1 MKNKKLLCSVCF
13 LFTFMSALC
22 GQNIT
27 VKGNVTSKTD
37 GQPIIGASVIET
49 ISTTNGTITDFDGNF
64 TLSVPTNATLKI
76 SYIGYKPVTVKAA
89 ASIQVLLEEDTQMV
103 DEVVVTGYTTQ
114 RKADLTGAVSVVKV
128 DEIQKQGENNPV
140 KALQG
145 RVPGMNITADG
156 NPSGTATVRIRG
168 IGTLNNN
175 DPLYIIDGVPSK
187 AGMHELN
194 GNDIESIQVLK
205 DAASAS
211 IYGSRAANGVIIITT
226 KQGRKGQI
234 KINFDASVSAS
245 MYQSK
250 LDMMNTEQYGRT
262 LWQANVNSGKNPN
275 ANSIGYQYDWGYNA
289 EGYPVLDNIYVPKFI
304 DDANTIATGDTDWF
318 DEITRTGF
326 IQQYNL
332 SLSNGTERGN
342 YFFSLG
348 YYKNDGL
355 IKYTNFDR
363 ISARINSDYKV
374 IDNILTIGEHFT
386 LNRTT
391 EVQAPGNI
399 MSDAMIALPM
409 IPVHTVDGTN
419 WGGPNSTMPDRQN
432 VARII
437 YDNRNNRYT
446 YWRLFGDAY
455 VNLNPVKG
463 LNIRSTFGLDYAQK
477 YQRNFTLPYNT
488 GFLNSDKDAVE
499 MKQEHFTKWMWNAV
513 ATYELEIGKH
523 RGDVMAGME
532 LNREDDINF
541 AAYREGFA
549 ILTPDYMYPSAGV
562 GQSQASGGAGGFS
575 LVSFFGKLNYSY
587 ADKYLLS
594 FTLRR
599 DGSSR
604 FGSNNKYATF
614 PSVSLGWRISQEA
627 FMEKTKDVID
637 DLKIRAAW
645 GQTGNQDIENYARY
659 SIYESKYGTGNPPT
673 YGTSYDIT
681 GSNGGSLLPSG
692 FVRTQIG
699 NDDIKWETTTQTNV
713 GMDFSLFN
721 QTLYGSA
728 EYYYKK
734 TTDILIKP
742 SYIGILGEGGGQ
754 WRNAGSMENKG
765 FEFNLGYR
773 NKTAFGLSY
782 DINANL
788 GLYRNKILFVP
799 GEVASTGD
807 FGGDGVMNIIGHS
820 INMRAGYIAD
830 GIFKSQEE
838 VDNHADQTGKGVGR
852 IRYKDL
858 DNNGVIDTKDQTWIG
873 NPNPDFTYGLNIYLE
888 YKNFDLTMFW
898 QGVQGVD
905 VYNEVKKNT
914 DFWSVGDMNA
924 NRGTRL
930 LGAWTPQNPG
940 SDIPAVCLED
950 LNNEKRIS
958 SYYVENGSYLKL
970 RNLQLGYTLPTDISK
985 KIKIERLRF
994 YFSAQNL
1001 LTIKSKNF
1009 TGMDPEN
1016 PNFGYPIPLN
1026 LSLNNDNYEN
1036 QEYIYILFAV
1046 SSLVGRYYQLQ

>member
-211 IYGSRAANGVIIITT
+211 IYGSANGVIIITT

-930 LGAWTPQNPG
+930 LGAWTPQNPR

-1026 LSLNNDNYEN
+1026 LTFGFN
-1036 QEYIYILFAV
+1036 IGF
-1046 SSLVGRYYQLQ
+1046 

>member
-289 EGYPVLDNIYVPKFI
+289 EGYPVLDNIYIPKFI

-713 GMDFSLFN
+713 G
-721 QTLYGSA
+721 
-728 EYYYKK
+728 K
-734 TTDILIKP
+734 
-742 SYIGILGEGGGQ
+742 IG
-754 WRNAGSMENKG
+754 R
-765 FEFNLGYR
+765 
-773 NKTAFGLSY
+773 
-782 DINANL
+782 
-788 GLYRNKILFVP
+788 
-799 GEVASTGD
+799 ASC
-807 FGGDGVMNIIGHS
+807 
-820 INMRAGYIAD
+820 R
-830 GIFKSQEE
+830 
-838 VDNHADQTGKGVGR
+838 
-852 IRYKDL
+852 
-858 DNNGVIDTKDQTWIG
+858 
-873 NPNPDFTYGLNIYLE
+873 
-888 YKNFDLTMFW
+888 
-898 QGVQGVD
+898 
-905 VYNEVKKNT
+905 
-914 DFWSVGDMNA
+914 
-924 NRGTRL
+924 
-930 LGAWTPQNPG
+930 
-940 SDIPAVCLED
+940 
-950 LNNEKRIS
+950 
-958 SYYVENGSYLKL
+958 
-970 RNLQLGYTLPTDISK
+970 
-985 KIKIERLRF
+985 ER
-994 YFSAQNL
+994 
-1001 LTIKSKNF
+1001 
-1009 TGMDPEN
+1009 
-1016 PNFGYPIPLN
+1016 
-1026 LSLNNDNYEN
+1026 
-1036 QEYIYILFAV
+1036 V
-1046 SSLVGRYYQLQ
+1046 

>member
-1 MKNKKLLCSVCF
+1 MLSIMKNKKLLCSVCF

-156 NPSGTATVRIRG
+156 NLSGTATVRIRG

-275 ANSIGYQYDWGYNA
+275 ANSIGNQYDWGYNA
-289 EGYPVLDNIYVPKFI
+289 DVFPVLDIIFVPKFI

-587 ADKYLLS
+587 AD
-594 FTLRR
+594 
-599 DGSSR
+599 
-604 FGSNNKYATF
+604 
-614 PSVSLGWRISQEA
+614 
-627 FMEKTKDVID
+627 
-637 DLKIRAAW
+637 
-645 GQTGNQDIENYARY
+645 
-659 SIYESKYGTGNPPT
+659 
-673 YGTSYDIT
+673 
-681 GSNGGSLLPSG
+681 
-692 FVRTQIG
+692 
-699 NDDIKWETTTQTNV
+699 
-713 GMDFSLFN
+713 
-721 QTLYGSA
+721 
-728 EYYYKK
+728 
-734 TTDILIKP
+734 
-742 SYIGILGEGGGQ
+742 
-754 WRNAGSMENKG
+754 
-765 FEFNLGYR
+765 
-773 NKTAFGLSY
+773 
-782 DINANL
+782 
-788 GLYRNKILFVP
+788 
-799 GEVASTGD
+799 
-807 FGGDGVMNIIGHS
+807 
-820 INMRAGYIAD
+820 
-830 GIFKSQEE
+830 
-838 VDNHADQTGKGVGR
+838 
-852 IRYKDL
+852 
-858 DNNGVIDTKDQTWIG
+858 
-873 NPNPDFTYGLNIYLE
+873 
-888 YKNFDLTMFW
+888 
-898 QGVQGVD
+898 
-905 VYNEVKKNT
+905 
-914 DFWSVGDMNA
+914 
-924 NRGTRL
+924 
-930 LGAWTPQNPG
+930 
-940 SDIPAVCLED
+940 
-950 LNNEKRIS
+950 
-958 SYYVENGSYLKL
+958 
-970 RNLQLGYTLPTDISK
+970 
-985 KIKIERLRF
+985 
-994 YFSAQNL
+994 
-1001 LTIKSKNF
+1001 
-1009 TGMDPEN
+1009 
-1016 PNFGYPIPLN
+1016 
-1026 LSLNNDNYEN
+1026 
-1036 QEYIYILFAV
+1036 
-1046 SSLVGRYYQLQ
+1046 

>member
-1 MKNKKLLCSVCF
+1 MKNKKLLCGVCF

-289 EGYPVLDNIYVPKFI
+289 EGYPVLNNIYVPKFI

-477 YQRNFTLPYNT
+477 YQRYFTLPYNT

-734 TTDILIKP
+734 
-742 SYIGILGEGGGQ
+742 Q
-754 WRNAGSMENKG
+754 R
-765 FEFNLGYR
+765 
-773 NKTAFGLSY
+773 
-782 DINANL
+782 
-788 GLYRNKILFVP
+788 
-799 GEVASTGD
+799 
-807 FGGDGVMNIIGHS
+807 
-820 INMRAGYIAD
+820 
-830 GIFKSQEE
+830 IF
-838 VDNHADQTGKGVGR
+838 
-852 IRYKDL
+852 
-858 DNNGVIDTKDQTWIG
+858 
-873 NPNPDFTYGLNIYLE
+873 
-888 YKNFDLTMFW
+888 
-898 QGVQGVD
+898 
-905 VYNEVKKNT
+905 
-914 DFWSVGDMNA
+914 
-924 NRGTRL
+924 
-930 LGAWTPQNPG
+930 
-940 SDIPAVCLED
+940 
-950 LNNEKRIS
+950 
-958 SYYVENGSYLKL
+958 
-970 RNLQLGYTLPTDISK
+970 
-985 KIKIERLRF
+985 
-994 YFSAQNL
+994 
-1001 LTIKSKNF
+1001 
-1009 TGMDPEN
+1009 
-1016 PNFGYPIPLN
+1016 
-1026 LSLNNDNYEN
+1026 
-1036 QEYIYILFAV
+1036 
-1046 SSLVGRYYQLQ
+1046 

>member
-575 LVSFFGKLNYSY
+575 LVSFFG
-587 ADKYLLS
+587 
-594 FTLRR
+594 
-599 DGSSR
+599 
-604 FGSNNKYATF
+604 
-614 PSVSLGWRISQEA
+614 
-627 FMEKTKDVID
+627 
-637 DLKIRAAW
+637 
-645 GQTGNQDIENYARY
+645 
-659 SIYESKYGTGNPPT
+659 
-673 YGTSYDIT
+673 
-681 GSNGGSLLPSG
+681 
-692 FVRTQIG
+692 
-699 NDDIKWETTTQTNV
+699 
-713 GMDFSLFN
+713 
-721 QTLYGSA
+721 
-728 EYYYKK
+728 
-734 TTDILIKP
+734 
-742 SYIGILGEGGGQ
+742 
-754 WRNAGSMENKG
+754 
-765 FEFNLGYR
+765 
-773 NKTAFGLSY
+773 
-782 DINANL
+782 
-788 GLYRNKILFVP
+788 
-799 GEVASTGD
+799 
-807 FGGDGVMNIIGHS
+807 
-820 INMRAGYIAD
+820 
-830 GIFKSQEE
+830 
-838 VDNHADQTGKGVGR
+838 
-852 IRYKDL
+852 
-858 DNNGVIDTKDQTWIG
+858 
-873 NPNPDFTYGLNIYLE
+873 
-888 YKNFDLTMFW
+888 
-898 QGVQGVD
+898 
-905 VYNEVKKNT
+905 
-914 DFWSVGDMNA
+914 
-924 NRGTRL
+924 
-930 LGAWTPQNPG
+930 
-940 SDIPAVCLED
+940 C
-950 LNNEKRIS
+950 
-958 SYYVENGSYLKL
+958 
-970 RNLQLGYTLPTDISK
+970 
-985 KIKIERLRF
+985 
-994 YFSAQNL
+994 
-1001 LTIKSKNF
+1001 
-1009 TGMDPEN
+1009 
-1016 PNFGYPIPLN
+1016 
-1026 LSLNNDNYEN
+1026 
-1036 QEYIYILFAV
+1036 
-1046 SSLVGRYYQLQ
+1046 

>member
-13 LFTFMSALC
+13 LFAFMSALW

-562 GQSQASGGAGGFS
+562 GQLQASGGAGGFS

-721 QTLYGSA
+721 QTFYGSA

-873 NPNPDFTYGLNIYLE
+873 NRILISRMDSISIWNI
-888 YKNFDLTMFW
+888 
-898 QGVQGVD
+898 
-905 VYNEVKKNT
+905 
-914 DFWSVGDMNA
+914 
-924 NRGTRL
+924 R
-930 LGAWTPQNPG
+930 
-940 SDIPAVCLED
+940 
-950 LNNEKRIS
+950 
-958 SYYVENGSYLKL
+958 
-970 RNLQLGYTLPTDISK
+970 TLI
-985 KIKIERLRF
+985 
-994 YFSAQNL
+994 
-1001 LTIKSKNF
+1001 
-1009 TGMDPEN
+1009 
-1016 PNFGYPIPLN
+1016 
-1026 LSLNNDNYEN
+1026 
-1036 QEYIYILFAV
+1036 
-1046 SSLVGRYYQLQ
+1046 

>member
-1 MKNKKLLCSVCF
+1 MKNKKLLCGVCF

-289 EGYPVLDNIYVPKFI
+289 EGYPVLNNIYVPKFI

-477 YQRNFTLPYNT
+477 YQRYFTLPYNT

-645 GQTGNQDIENYARY
+645 G
-659 SIYESKYGTGNPPT
+659 
-673 YGTSYDIT
+673 
-681 GSNGGSLLPSG
+681 
-692 FVRTQIG
+692 
-699 NDDIKWETTTQTNV
+699 
-713 GMDFSLFN
+713 
-721 QTLYGSA
+721 
-728 EYYYKK
+728 
-734 TTDILIKP
+734 
-742 SYIGILGEGGGQ
+742 
-754 WRNAGSMENKG
+754 RN
-765 FEFNLGYR
+765 R
-773 NKTAFGLSY
+773 
-782 DINANL
+782 
-788 GLYRNKILFVP
+788 
-799 GEVASTGD
+799 
-807 FGGDGVMNIIGHS
+807 
-820 INMRAGYIAD
+820 
-830 GIFKSQEE
+830 
-838 VDNHADQTGKGVGR
+838 
-852 IRYKDL
+852 
-858 DNNGVIDTKDQTWIG
+858 
-873 NPNPDFTYGLNIYLE
+873 
-888 YKNFDLTMFW
+888 
-898 QGVQGVD
+898 
-905 VYNEVKKNT
+905 
-914 DFWSVGDMNA
+914 
-924 NRGTRL
+924 
-930 LGAWTPQNPG
+930 
-940 SDIPAVCLED
+940 
-950 LNNEKRIS
+950 
-958 SYYVENGSYLKL
+958 
-970 RNLQLGYTLPTDISK
+970 
-985 KIKIERLRF
+985 
-994 YFSAQNL
+994 
-1001 LTIKSKNF
+1001 
-1009 TGMDPEN
+1009 
-1016 PNFGYPIPLN
+1016 
-1026 LSLNNDNYEN
+1026 
-1036 QEYIYILFAV
+1036 
-1046 SSLVGRYYQLQ
+1046 

>member
-13 LFTFMSALC
+13 LFALMSALC

-89 ASIQVLLEEDTQMV
+89 TSIQVLLEEDTQMV

-145 RVPGMNITADG
+145 RVPGMSITADG

-289 EGYPVLDNIYVPKFI
+289 EGYPVLNNIYVPKFI

-432 VARII
+432 VARVI

-575 LVSFFGKLNYSY
+575 LVSYFGKLNYSY

-754 WRNAGSMENKG
+754 W
-765 FEFNLGYR
+765 
-773 NKTAFGLSY
+773 
-782 DINANL
+782 
-788 GLYRNKILFVP
+788 
-799 GEVASTGD
+799 
-807 FGGDGVMNIIGHS
+807 
-820 INMRAGYIAD
+820 
-830 GIFKSQEE
+830 
-838 VDNHADQTGKGVGR
+838 
-852 IRYKDL
+852 
-858 DNNGVIDTKDQTWIG
+858 
-873 NPNPDFTYGLNIYLE
+873 
-888 YKNFDLTMFW
+888 
-898 QGVQGVD
+898 
-905 VYNEVKKNT
+905 
-914 DFWSVGDMNA
+914 
-924 NRGTRL
+924 
-930 LGAWTPQNPG
+930 
-940 SDIPAVCLED
+940 
-950 LNNEKRIS
+950 
-958 SYYVENGSYLKL
+958 
-970 RNLQLGYTLPTDISK
+970 
-985 KIKIERLRF
+985 
-994 YFSAQNL
+994 
-1001 LTIKSKNF
+1001 
-1009 TGMDPEN
+1009 
-1016 PNFGYPIPLN
+1016 
-1026 LSLNNDNYEN
+1026 
-1036 QEYIYILFAV
+1036 
-1046 SSLVGRYYQLQ
+1046 

>member
-289 EGYPVLDNIYVPKFI
+289 EGYPVLNNIYVPKFI

-852 IRYKDL
+852 IRYKAS
-858 DNNGVIDTKDQTWIG
+858 VSS
-873 NPNPDFTYGLNIYLE
+873 YLS
-888 YKNFDLTMFW
+888 D
-898 QGVQGVD
+898 
-905 VYNEVKKNT
+905 
-914 DFWSVGDMNA
+914 
-924 NRGTRL
+924 NRGFSL
-930 LGAWTPQNPG
+930 
-940 SDIPAVCLED
+940 
-950 LNNEKRIS
+950 
-958 SYYVENGSYLKL
+958 
-970 RNLQLGYTLPTDISK
+970 SK
-985 KIKIERLRF
+985 
-994 YFSAQNL
+994 
-1001 LTIKSKNF
+1001 
-1009 TGMDPEN
+1009 
-1016 PNFGYPIPLN
+1016 
-1026 LSLNNDNYEN
+1026 
-1036 QEYIYILFAV
+1036 
-1046 SSLVGRYYQLQ
+1046 

>member
-1 MKNKKLLCSVCF
+1 M
-13 LFTFMSALC
+13 
-22 GQNIT
+22 
-27 VKGNVTSKTD
+27 KGNVTSKTD

-807 FGGDGVMNIIGHS
+807 FGGDG
-820 INMRAGYIAD
+820 
-830 GIFKSQEE
+830 
-838 VDNHADQTGKGVGR
+838 
-852 IRYKDL
+852 
-858 DNNGVIDTKDQTWIG
+858 
-873 NPNPDFTYGLNIYLE
+873 
-888 YKNFDLTMFW
+888 
-898 QGVQGVD
+898 
-905 VYNEVKKNT
+905 
-914 DFWSVGDMNA
+914 
-924 NRGTRL
+924 
-930 LGAWTPQNPG
+930 
-940 SDIPAVCLED
+940 
-950 LNNEKRIS
+950 
-958 SYYVENGSYLKL
+958 
-970 RNLQLGYTLPTDISK
+970 
-985 KIKIERLRF
+985 
-994 YFSAQNL
+994 
-1001 LTIKSKNF
+1001 
-1009 TGMDPEN
+1009 
-1016 PNFGYPIPLN
+1016 
-1026 LSLNNDNYEN
+1026 
-1036 QEYIYILFAV
+1036 
-1046 SSLVGRYYQLQ
+1046 

>member
-289 EGYPVLDNIYVPKFI
+289 EGYPVLDNIYIPKFI

-681 GSNGGSLLPSG
+681 GSNGGSLPPSG
-692 FVRTQIG
+692 FVRTQI
-699 NDDIKWETTTQTNV
+699 
-713 GMDFSLFN
+713 
-721 QTLYGSA
+721 
-728 EYYYKK
+728 
-734 TTDILIKP
+734 
-742 SYIGILGEGGGQ
+742 
-754 WRNAGSMENKG
+754 
-765 FEFNLGYR
+765 
-773 NKTAFGLSY
+773 
-782 DINANL
+782 
-788 GLYRNKILFVP
+788 
-799 GEVASTGD
+799 
-807 FGGDGVMNIIGHS
+807 
-820 INMRAGYIAD
+820 
-830 GIFKSQEE
+830 
-838 VDNHADQTGKGVGR
+838 
-852 IRYKDL
+852 
-858 DNNGVIDTKDQTWIG
+858 
-873 NPNPDFTYGLNIYLE
+873 
-888 YKNFDLTMFW
+888 
-898 QGVQGVD
+898 
-905 VYNEVKKNT
+905 
-914 DFWSVGDMNA
+914 
-924 NRGTRL
+924 
-930 LGAWTPQNPG
+930 
-940 SDIPAVCLED
+940 
-950 LNNEKRIS
+950 
-958 SYYVENGSYLKL
+958 
-970 RNLQLGYTLPTDISK
+970 
-985 KIKIERLRF
+985 
-994 YFSAQNL
+994 
-1001 LTIKSKNF
+1001 
-1009 TGMDPEN
+1009 
-1016 PNFGYPIPLN
+1016 
-1026 LSLNNDNYEN
+1026 
-1036 QEYIYILFAV
+1036 
-1046 SSLVGRYYQLQ
+1046 

>member
-289 EGYPVLDNIYVPKFI
+289 EGYPVLDNIYIPKFI

-807 FGGDGVMNIIGHS
+807 FGGDGVMNI
-820 INMRAGYIAD
+820 
-830 GIFKSQEE
+830 
-838 VDNHADQTGKGVGR
+838 
-852 IRYKDL
+852 
-858 DNNGVIDTKDQTWIG
+858 
-873 NPNPDFTYGLNIYLE
+873 
-888 YKNFDLTMFW
+888 
-898 QGVQGVD
+898 
-905 VYNEVKKNT
+905 
-914 DFWSVGDMNA
+914 
-924 NRGTRL
+924 L
-930 LGAWTPQNPG
+930 L
-940 SDIPAVCLED
+940 I
-950 LNNEKRIS
+950 
-958 SYYVENGSYLKL
+958 
-970 RNLQLGYTLPTDISK
+970 
-985 KIKIERLRF
+985 
-994 YFSAQNL
+994 
-1001 LTIKSKNF
+1001 
-1009 TGMDPEN
+1009 
-1016 PNFGYPIPLN
+1016 
-1026 LSLNNDNYEN
+1026 
-1036 QEYIYILFAV
+1036 
-1046 SSLVGRYYQLQ
+1046 

>member
-549 ILTPDYMYPSAGV
+549 ILTSDYMYPSAGV

-614 PSVSLGWRISQEA
+614 PSVSLG
-627 FMEKTKDVID
+627 
-637 DLKIRAAW
+637 
-645 GQTGNQDIENYARY
+645 
-659 SIYESKYGTGNPPT
+659 
-673 YGTSYDIT
+673 
-681 GSNGGSLLPSG
+681 
-692 FVRTQIG
+692 
-699 NDDIKWETTTQTNV
+699 
-713 GMDFSLFN
+713 
-721 QTLYGSA
+721 
-728 EYYYKK
+728 
-734 TTDILIKP
+734 
-742 SYIGILGEGGGQ
+742 
-754 WRNAGSMENKG
+754 
-765 FEFNLGYR
+765 
-773 NKTAFGLSY
+773 
-782 DINANL
+782 
-788 GLYRNKILFVP
+788 
-799 GEVASTGD
+799 
-807 FGGDGVMNIIGHS
+807 
-820 INMRAGYIAD
+820 
-830 GIFKSQEE
+830 
-838 VDNHADQTGKGVGR
+838 
-852 IRYKDL
+852 
-858 DNNGVIDTKDQTWIG
+858 
-873 NPNPDFTYGLNIYLE
+873 
-888 YKNFDLTMFW
+888 
-898 QGVQGVD
+898 
-905 VYNEVKKNT
+905 
-914 DFWSVGDMNA
+914 
-924 NRGTRL
+924 
-930 LGAWTPQNPG
+930 
-940 SDIPAVCLED
+940 
-950 LNNEKRIS
+950 
-958 SYYVENGSYLKL
+958 
-970 RNLQLGYTLPTDISK
+970 
-985 KIKIERLRF
+985 
-994 YFSAQNL
+994 
-1001 LTIKSKNF
+1001 
-1009 TGMDPEN
+1009 
-1016 PNFGYPIPLN
+1016 
-1026 LSLNNDNYEN
+1026 
-1036 QEYIYILFAV
+1036 
-1046 SSLVGRYYQLQ
+1046 

>member
-587 ADKYLLS
+587 ADKYLLLNS
-594 FTLRR
+594 ATL
-599 DGSSR
+599 
-604 FGSNNKYATF
+604 
-614 PSVSLGWRISQEA
+614 
-627 FMEKTKDVID
+627 
-637 DLKIRAAW
+637 
-645 GQTGNQDIENYARY
+645 
-659 SIYESKYGTGNPPT
+659 
-673 YGTSYDIT
+673 
-681 GSNGGSLLPSG
+681 
-692 FVRTQIG
+692 
-699 NDDIKWETTTQTNV
+699 
-713 GMDFSLFN
+713 
-721 QTLYGSA
+721 
-728 EYYYKK
+728 
-734 TTDILIKP
+734 
-742 SYIGILGEGGGQ
+742 
-754 WRNAGSMENKG
+754 
-765 FEFNLGYR
+765 
-773 NKTAFGLSY
+773 
-782 DINANL
+782 
-788 GLYRNKILFVP
+788 
-799 GEVASTGD
+799 
-807 FGGDGVMNIIGHS
+807 
-820 INMRAGYIAD
+820 
-830 GIFKSQEE
+830 
-838 VDNHADQTGKGVGR
+838 
-852 IRYKDL
+852 
-858 DNNGVIDTKDQTWIG
+858 
-873 NPNPDFTYGLNIYLE
+873 
-888 YKNFDLTMFW
+888 
-898 QGVQGVD
+898 
-905 VYNEVKKNT
+905 
-914 DFWSVGDMNA
+914 
-924 NRGTRL
+924 
-930 LGAWTPQNPG
+930 
-940 SDIPAVCLED
+940 
-950 LNNEKRIS
+950 
-958 SYYVENGSYLKL
+958 
-970 RNLQLGYTLPTDISK
+970 
-985 KIKIERLRF
+985 
-994 YFSAQNL
+994 
-1001 LTIKSKNF
+1001 
-1009 TGMDPEN
+1009 
-1016 PNFGYPIPLN
+1016 
-1026 LSLNNDNYEN
+1026 
-1036 QEYIYILFAV
+1036 
-1046 SSLVGRYYQLQ
+1046 